1 MSFGDRYTSSS
12 YRRIFGDSPRSSPP
26 RVGGA
31 TTSRGTTMLR
41 SVAQSRNS
49 NTALNSYRRMGRP
62 PSSFALVPSDSLDL
76 SQTSVVNSELKV
88 IRTNEKEQLQVG
100 PLDFRKLRHLYVHET
115 VEFESELHFTR
126 RERFPLG
133 TLRRA

>member
-49 NTALNSYRRMGRP
+49 NTALNSYRRMGQP

-100 PLDFRKLRHLYVHET
+100 PLDF
-115 VEFESELHFTR
+115 
-126 RERFPLG
+126 
-133 TLRRA
+133 

>member
-12 YRRIFGDSPRSSPP
+12 YRRIFGDSPRSSLSTA
-26 RVGGA
+26 RMGST

-41 SVAQSRNS
+41 SMAQSRNS
-49 NTALNSYRRMGRP
+49 STTMNTYRRMGRP

-100 PLDFRKLRHLYVHET
+100 PTDKIFCCET
-115 VEFESELHFTR
+115 VEPVR
-126 RERFPLG
+126 V
-133 TLRRA
+133 LRK